1 MKTRRKIVKTKV
13 KNRLRRRYIVKKNQK
28 KFSRKRTSTILPLVL
43 ALLLLFNFGLFVYLI
58 NQGNIDKDLSIFDL
72 VIDALDI
79 KKTSAE
85 KPEPIIEDPPENN
98 PEDYD
103 HGEFESS
110 KDEIIDFLEEYDN
123 LIIVESGDINLENI
137 PDPIGVAQFS
147 PDREKDYIL
156 AYQTH
161 STESFLVDSGKY
173 NNTNP
178 NENIIAIGDTLS
190 TVLRANGHMVNH
202 NKDFHDLPSYN
213 QSYSRSKNTIIKN
226 REENPNLKV
235 FFDIHR
241 DGRDEDSPDLEKF
254 LAVSKIDIDGISTA
268 TFALVVG
275 PDAEN
280 FDELLSFAK
289 YIKAVS
295 DVLYPG
301 LCKGIIVK
309 SIGRYN
315 LYFSD
320 YSALLELG
328 SNWVTIEET
337 HETAKRVGEI
347 LSLVLDKLIIE

>member
-1 MKTRRKIVKTKV
+1 MNTRRKIVKTRV

-28 KFSRKRTSTILPLVL
+28 KITRKRTSTILPLIL
-43 ALLLLFNFGLFVYLI
+43 ATLLLLNFGLFVYLI
-58 NQGNIDKDLSIFDL
+58 NQDNIDKDLSIFEL
-72 VIDALDI
+72 VTDVLNI

-85 KPEPIIEDPPENN
+85 KPEPIIEIHPPENN
-98 PEDYD
+98 PEDY
-103 HGEFESS
+103 GEFETSR
-110 KDEIIDFLEEYDN
+110 DEIIDFLEEYEN
-123 LIIVESGDINLENI
+123 LIIVESGESNLENI
-137 PDPIGVAQFS
+137 PDPIGVDKFS
-147 PDREKDYIL
+147 VDKEKDYIL
-156 AYQTH
+156 TYHTH

-178 NENIIAIGDTLS
+178 SENIIAIGETFS
-190 TVLRANGHMVNH
+190 TVLSANDHKVNH
-202 NKDFHDLPSYN
+202 NRDFHDLPSYS

-254 LAVSKIDIDGISTA
+254 LAESKIDIEGVSTA

-280 FDELLSFAK
+280 FDQLLSFAK

-295 DVLYPG
+295 DVIYPG

-309 SIGRYN
+309 PIGRYN

-337 HETAKRVGEI
+337 HETGKRVAEI